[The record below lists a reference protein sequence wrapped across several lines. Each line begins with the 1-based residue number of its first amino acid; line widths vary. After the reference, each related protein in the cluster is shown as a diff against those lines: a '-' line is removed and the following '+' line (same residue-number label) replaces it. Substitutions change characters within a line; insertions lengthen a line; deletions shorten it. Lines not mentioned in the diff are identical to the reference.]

1 MSTPLLT
8 TKLYIPPAQPGLVPR
23 PRLIERLNKSSPC
36 KLVLISAPAGFGKT
50 TLLSEWIRHLND
62 ELGMMNDES
71 SASSIHHSSLIIHH
85 SRVAWVSLDAG
96 DNDPIRFWTYC
107 ITALQM
113 LQTSLGASA
122 LVLLQSPQ
130 TPALQLILSNLLNE
144 IAAFRDNFALVLD
157 DYHVIESADLHDS
170 LNFLLDHLPPNMRL
184 ILTSRTDPPF
194 PLARLRARRQ
204 LVEIRAAEL
213 RFTLEEAVAFLN
225 EVMGLRLLAEDVAAL
240 ETRTEGWIA
249 GLQLAALSM
258 QGRHD
263 LNGFIQA
270 FTGSHVY
277 IIDYLA
283 EEVLQRQPENVQTF
297 LLQTSILERL
307 SGPLCN
313 ALTGRNDGQAM
324 LEQLQHHNLF
334 IIPLDDER
342 GWYRY
347 HHLFAEVLRARLQQA
362 TPPSEGGPEKIAELH
377 RRASSWYEQQ
387 GLMAE
392 AVEHA
397 LVTGNFEE
405 AADLIEQIGL
415 RVFSQGAIQYTLQKW
430 LASLPVELV
439 RVRPKLSLIQV
450 HAWLPT
456 TRMNPETAFHHLEE
470 AEQALRQQVESGD
483 DTDDTRN
490 TQGEI
495 AATRA
500 LVATFS
506 HDFEP
511 DQVKLWAQEAL
522 ACLRPDNISYRGL
535 VFIALGTAAM
545 NRGEVVQAE
554 QAFTEGATVS
564 RVAGHEYIAL
574 ANASHQTC
582 MQRARGSLDLT
593 IATCQQTLAW
603 ATERGAETTFAA
615 GFLLVTLADLLRERN
630 DLAAAWRCANS
641 GVAYAHQGA
650 HPYLF
655 MAGSLA
661 QARLKLAM
669 GELEE
674 AFRFVGQVRQLADQS
689 QAGWALPLVSAVE
702 AQLHLAQG
710 NLPAALQWA
719 NSTDWA
725 EEQPRR
731 FLGAFH
737 FIFAYEYGGITRAQV
752 LIAQAWSRPPSGSA
766 PTLDRGEPTASPH
779 DRLLEVIA
787 YLDRQEQRTVTT
799 GLTWLRLKVY
809 ILQALAYGAL
819 GETLRAV
826 ARLEQALS
834 LAEPEGYIRI
844 FVDEGAPMAAL
855 LRQAAAQG
863 FAPIYLS
870 KLLAAFP
877 TVEQPSAGGTEPTLS
892 EESRREQKVAS
903 SPLSSHTLT
912 PALIEP
918 LSDRELE
925 VLRLVAAGR
934 SNQEIARELIIS
946 VGTVKKHLNNIFG
959 KLNVSSR
966 TQAVALARELNLL

>member
-1 MSTPLLT
+1 M
-8 TKLYIPPAQPGLVPR
+8 
-23 PRLIERLNKSSPC
+23 
-36 KLVLISAPAGFGKT
+36 AG
-50 TLLSEWIRHLND
+50 
-62 ELGMMNDES
+62 
-71 SASSIHHSSLIIHH
+71 
-85 SRVAWVSLDAG
+85 
-96 DNDPIRFWTYC
+96 
-107 ITALQM
+107 
-113 LQTSLGASA
+113 
-122 LVLLQSPQ
+122 
-130 TPALQLILSNLLNE
+130 
-144 IAAFRDNFALVLD
+144 
-157 DYHVIESADLHDS
+157 
-170 LNFLLDHLPPNMRL
+170 
-184 ILTSRTDPPF
+184 
-194 PLARLRARRQ
+194 
-204 LVEIRAAEL
+204 
-213 RFTLEEAVAFLN
+213 
-225 EVMGLRLLAEDVAAL
+225 
-240 ETRTEGWIA
+240 
-249 GLQLAALSM
+249 
-258 QGRHD
+258 
-263 LNGFIQA
+263 
-270 FTGSHVY
+270 
-277 IIDYLA
+277 
-283 EEVLQRQPENVQTF
+283 
-297 LLQTSILERL
+297 
-307 SGPLCN
+307 
-313 ALTGRNDGQAM
+313 
-324 LEQLQHHNLF
+324 
-334 IIPLDDER
+334 
-342 GWYRY
+342 
-347 HHLFAEVLRARLQQA
+347 
-362 TPPSEGGPEKIAELH
+362 LH
-377 RRASSWYEQQ
+377 RRASAWYERQ

-397 LVTGNFEE
+397 LAGGSFE
-405 AADLIEQIGL
+405 AAAGLIEQIGL
-415 RVFSQGAIQYTLQKW
+415 RVFSQGAIQYTLKKW
-430 LASLPVELV
+430 LASLPVDLV
-439 RVRPKLSLIQV
+439 RVRPKLSLIHV

-456 TRMNPETAFHHLEE
+456 TRMDPEAAFHHLEE
-470 AEQALRQQVESGD
+470 AEQALRQQLKSGND
-483 DTDDTRN
+483 PADLRN

-506 HDFEP
+506 HQFEP
-511 DQVKLWAQEAL
+511 DQVRLWAQEAL

-545 NRGEVVQAE
+545 NQGEVVQAE
-554 QAFTEGATVS
+554 QAFTEGATIS

-630 DLAAAWRCANS
+630 DLAAAWHCANS
-641 GVAYAHQGA
+641 GVAYSHQGA

-655 MAGSLA
+655 MAGTLA

-674 AFRFVGQVRQLADQS
+674 ALQFVDQLRRQADQA
-689 QAGWALPLVSAVE
+689 QASWALPLVSAVE
-702 AQLHLAQG
+702 AQFHLAQG
-710 NLPAALQWA
+710 ALPSALQWA

-752 LIAQAWSRPPSGSA
+752 LIAQAYSQPATGSTSGLA
-766 PTLDRGEPTASPH
+766 RGEPAKTSQAL
-779 DRLLEVIA
+779 LLEVIA
-787 YLDRQEQRTVTT
+787 YLDRQEQRAIAT
-799 GLTWLRLKVY
+799 GLVWLRLKVS

-819 GETLRAV
+819 RDTPRAM

-834 LAEPEGYIRI
+834 LAEPESYIRI

-863 FAPIYLS
+863 LAPIYVS

-877 TVEQPSAGGTEPTLS
+877 TVEQPSEGGTEPTLP
-892 EESRREQKVAS
+892 EESRKEQKVAS
-903 SPLSSHTLT
+903 SPLNSQSFA

-918 LSDRELE
+918 LSERELE

-946 VGTVKKHLNNIFG
+946 VGTAKKHLNNIFG